1 MARSAAE
8 PLEGGQ
14 QAFDVGARLPASG
27 PPGPRASMAL
37 KYSPSPIYRTGL
49 AMAGPTSAASSSS
62 QLAWTAAIRAQ
73 GFLVRHFGE
82 PGGGDEDPVQRR
94 VSPDRGLDEERRRA
108 FRGCRHGGEILGEQP
123 VQPFQQ
129 DRNHRLLVREVVQQ
143 PALGD
148 AGPPRDGIQRR
159 GTFAH
164 FDQQGFEGVEDGF
177 AGDGFPGA
185 CLPSCLSRAPPDFLT
200 VPSRRYSYAH
210 EHSFTRS
217 STGSRWQL
225 RRRTHRAARGPW
237 RDWLAL
243 ALLMFPVLLV
253 AVDNTALT
261 FALPAIA
268 SSLDASGVEL
278 LWIVDAY
285 PLVLAGLLVAMGSLG
300 DRIGRRRLLF
310 IGSTGFAAVSAVTA
324 FAPSAEWLIAGRAGL
339 GLFGAMLMPS
349 TLSLIRNIFPQPNR
363 RRLAVAIWAAGFSGG
378 AALGP
383 IVGGWLVEHFWWG
396 AVLLVAVPI
405 ILPLLLLGPA
415 LIPESRDPNP
425 GRVDVPSIV
434 LSLLV
439 MVPVV
444 YGIKVLATHGPALEP
459 SRHRLRPAHGL
470 CLHPAAAAPACRVEP
485 QDRRTAPR
493 RCSTSASSATGSSV
507 RPSSPTCWRCSPS
520 TASFCSSPSTCSCWR
535 ASPLGLR
542 RRHGPRP
549 DRHSCG
555 GPAGGPAGAEGPA
568 RLCGGRRAAAERRR
582 AISWWPSATTATAR
596 SLLLAALLVLCLGV
610 GAAETISND
619 LILGAAPAEK
629 SGAAAA
635 ISETGYEIGSLLGT
649 AILGSILTASY
660 QGNLR
665 LPAGVA
671 EARPRRGRQPR
682 PARPWPGPWSWHRLF
697 RRPLADAVMAAARTA
712 FDSGVH
718 ITAAIALVLMSGAC
732 VLAAVVLRSVPK
744 AQ

>member
-1 MARSAAE
+1 MSN
-8 PLEGGQ
+8 
-14 QAFDVGARLPASG
+14 
-27 PPGPRASMAL
+27 
-37 KYSPSPIYRTGL
+37 T
-49 AMAGPTSAASSSS
+49 
-62 QLAWTAAIRAQ
+62 
-73 GFLVRHFGE
+73 
-82 PGGGDEDPVQRR
+82 
-94 VSPDRGLDEERRRA
+94 
-108 FRGCRHGGEILGEQP
+108 
-123 VQPFQQ
+123 
-129 DRNHRLLVREVVQQ
+129 
-143 PALGD
+143 
-148 AGPPRDGIQRR
+148 
-159 GTFAH
+159 
-164 FDQQGFEGVEDGF
+164 
-177 AGDGFPGA
+177 
-185 CLPSCLSRAPPDFLT
+185 
-200 VPSRRYSYAH
+200 
-210 EHSFTRS
+210 SFTRS
-217 STGSRWQL
+217 STGAVGKSAAGATSGQAP
-225 RRRTHRAARGPW
+225 RAPW

-268 SSLDASGVEL
+268 RSLDATGVEL

-339 GLFGAMLMPS
+339 GFFGAMLMPS
-349 TLSLIRNIFPQPNR
+349 TLSLIRNIFPEPNR

-383 IVGGWLVEHFWWG
+383 IFGGWLVEHFWWG

-405 ILPLLLLGPA
+405 ILPLLVLGPA

-444 YGIKVLATHGPALEP
+444 YGIKILATHGPAAEP
-459 SRHRLRPAHGL
+459 LAAIGFGLLMGYVFIRRQRHLLSGGTAQSSPAQNSGHTG
-470 CLHPAAAAPACRVEP
+470 
-485 QDRRTAPR
+485 TAPLLDISLFGNR
-493 RCSTSASSATGSSV
+493 VFSTAIIANVLALFSFNGFILFLAQHLQLLEGQSPSESGVAMVPALIATVAAGLLVVPLVKKV
-507 RPSSPTCWRCSPS
+507 RPGFVV
-520 TASFCSSPSTCSCWR
+520 AG
-535 ASPLGLR
+535 GLLLSAAGYFLVAFGD
-542 RRHGPRP
+542 HGN
-549 DRHSCG
+549 
-555 GPAGGPAGAEGPA
+555 GPA
-568 RLCGGRRAAAERRR
+568 
-582 AISWWPSATTATAR
+582 
-596 SLLLAALLVLCLGV
+596 LLLAALLVLCLGV

-671 EARPRRGRQPR
+671 EAA
-682 PARPWPGPWSWHRLF
+682 PAEASAQAGETLAGAVELAQALPG
-697 RRPLADAVMAAARTA
+697 PLADAVMTAARAA

-718 ITAAIALVLMSGAC
+718 ITAAIALVLMAGAS
-732 VLAAVVLRSVPK
+732 VLAAVVLRKVPT
-744 AQ
+744 AR

>member
-1 MARSAAE
+1 MSNTSFTPGSTGTLGRYAAGTRST
-8 PLEGGQ
+8 PT
-14 QAFDVGARLPASG
+14 
-27 PPGPRASMAL
+27 PRA
-37 KYSPSPIYRTGL
+37 
-49 AMAGPTSAASSSS
+49 
-62 QLAWTAAIRAQ
+62 
-73 GFLVRHFGE
+73 
-82 PGGGDEDPVQRR
+82 
-94 VSPDRGLDEERRRA
+94 
-108 FRGCRHGGEILGEQP
+108 
-123 VQPFQQ
+123 
-129 DRNHRLLVREVVQQ
+129 
-143 PALGD
+143 
-148 AGPPRDGIQRR
+148 
-159 GTFAH
+159 
-164 FDQQGFEGVEDGF
+164 
-177 AGDGFPGA
+177 
-185 CLPSCLSRAPPDFLT
+185 
-200 VPSRRYSYAH
+200 
-210 EHSFTRS
+210 
-217 STGSRWQL
+217 
-225 RRRTHRAARGPW
+225 PW

-268 SSLDASGVEL
+268 RSLDVSGVEL

-339 GLFGAMLMPS
+339 GFFGAMLMPS
-349 TLSLIRNIFPQPNR
+349 TLSLIRNIFPEPNR

-383 IVGGWLVEHFWWG
+383 ILGGWLVEHFWWG

-405 ILPLLLLGPA
+405 ILPLLALGPV

-425 GRVDVPSIV
+425 GRVDVPSII

-444 YGIKVLATHGPALEP
+444 YGIKVLATHGLALEP
-459 SRHRLRPAHGL
+459 LAAIAFGL
-470 CLHPAAAAPACRVEP
+470 LMGYVFVRRQRSLLAGAPA
-485 QDRRTAPR
+485 QDGSGAGNRTAPLLDISLFGNR
-493 RCSTSASSATGSSV
+493 VFSTAIIANVLALFSFNGFILFLAQHLQLLEGQ
-507 RPSSPTCWRCSPS
+507 SPS
-520 TASFCSSPSTCSCWR
+520 ESGIAMVPALIATVLAGLLVV
-535 ASPLGLR
+535 PLVKKIRPGFVVAGGLLLSAAGYCLVAFGD
-542 RRHGPRP
+542 HGN
-549 DRHSCG
+549 
-555 GPAGGPAGAEGPA
+555 GPA
-568 RLCGGRRAAAERRR
+568 
-582 AISWWPSATTATAR
+582 
-596 SLLLAALLVLCLGV
+596 LLLAALLVLCLGV

-665 LPAGVA
+665 LPAGAVDA
-671 EARPRRGRQPR
+671 APVEASAQAGETLAGAVELAQ
-682 PARPWPGPWSWHRLF
+682 ALPGP
-697 RRPLADAVMAAARTA
+697 LAEAVMAAARTA

-718 ITAAIALVLMSGAC
+718 ITATIALVLMAGAA
-732 VLAAVVLRSVPK
+732 VLAAVVLRKVPT

>member
-1 MARSAAE
+1 MS
-8 PLEGGQ
+8 
-14 QAFDVGARLPASG
+14 
-27 PPGPRASMAL
+27 
-37 KYSPSPIYRTGL
+37 
-49 AMAGPTSAASSSS
+49 
-62 QLAWTAAIRAQ
+62 
-73 GFLVRHFGE
+73 
-82 PGGGDEDPVQRR
+82 
-94 VSPDRGLDEERRRA
+94 
-108 FRGCRHGGEILGEQP
+108 
-123 VQPFQQ
+123 
-129 DRNHRLLVREVVQQ
+129 N
-143 PALGD
+143 
-148 AGPPRDGIQRR
+148 
-159 GTFAH
+159 TF
-164 FDQQGFEGVEDGF
+164 
-177 AGDGFPGA
+177 
-185 CLPSCLSRAPPDFLT
+185 T
-200 VPSRRYSYAH
+200 
-210 EHSFTRS
+210 TRS
-217 STGSRWQL
+217 STGTVGNSAAGTKQSPAP
-225 RRRTHRAARGPW
+225 RAPW

-268 SSLDASGVEL
+268 RSLDASGVEL

-339 GLFGAMLMPS
+339 GFFGAMLMPS
-349 TLSLIRNIFPQPNR
+349 TLSLIRNIFPEPNR

-383 IVGGWLVEHFWWG
+383 IFGGWLVEHFWWG

-405 ILPLLLLGPA
+405 ILPLLVLGPA

-444 YGIKVLATHGPALEP
+444 YGIKILATHGLA
-459 SRHRLRPAHGL
+459 
-470 CLHPAAAAPACRVEP
+470 VEP
-485 QDRRTAPR
+485 LAAIAFGLTMGYIFIRRQRQLLAGGLERDARSQDSLPQVAATITGSAPGSPADENRTAPLLDLSLFSNR
-493 RCSTSASSATGSSV
+493 VFSTAIIANVLALFSFNGFILFLAQHLQLLEGQSPSESGVAMVPALIATVLAGLLVVPLVKKV
-507 RPSSPTCWRCSPS
+507 RPGFVV
-520 TASFCSSPSTCSCWR
+520 AG
-535 ASPLGLR
+535 GLLLSA
-542 RRHGPRP
+542 GGYFLVAFG
-549 DRHSCG
+549 DHSN
-555 GPAGGPAGAEGPA
+555 GPA
-568 RLCGGRRAAAERRR
+568 
-582 AISWWPSATTATAR
+582 
-596 SLLLAALLVLCLGV
+596 LLLAALLVLCLGV

-665 LPAGVA
+665 LPAGAADAAPA
-671 EARPRRGRQPR
+671 EASAQAGETLAGAVELAQAL
-682 PARPWPGPWSWHRLF
+682 PA
-697 RRPLADAVMAAARTA
+697 PLAEAVMAAARAA

-718 ITAAIALVLMSGAC
+718 ITATIALVLMAGAS
-732 VLAAVVLRSVPK
+732 VLAAVVLRKVPTAK
-744 AQ
+744 

>member
-1 MARSAAE
+1 MSIPSITAATST
-8 PLEGGQ
+8 
-14 QAFDVGARLPASG
+14 PAAT
-27 PPGPRASMAL
+27 GPRA
-37 KYSPSPIYRTGL
+37 
-49 AMAGPTSAASSSS
+49 
-62 QLAWTAAIRAQ
+62 
-73 GFLVRHFGE
+73 
-82 PGGGDEDPVQRR
+82 
-94 VSPDRGLDEERRRA
+94 
-108 FRGCRHGGEILGEQP
+108 
-123 VQPFQQ
+123 
-129 DRNHRLLVREVVQQ
+129 
-143 PALGD
+143 
-148 AGPPRDGIQRR
+148 
-159 GTFAH
+159 
-164 FDQQGFEGVEDGF
+164 
-177 AGDGFPGA
+177 
-185 CLPSCLSRAPPDFLT
+185 
-200 VPSRRYSYAH
+200 
-210 EHSFTRS
+210 
-217 STGSRWQL
+217 
-225 RRRTHRAARGPW
+225 PW
-237 RDWLAL
+237 RDWVAL

-268 SSLDASGVEL
+268 SSLTASGVEL

-310 IGSTGFAAVSAVTA
+310 VGSAGFAAVSAVTA

-383 IVGGWLVEHFWWG
+383 IAGGWLVEHFWWG

-415 LIPESRDPNP
+415 LIPESRDPKP
-425 GRVDVPSIV
+425 GRVDVPSIA

-444 YGIKVLATHGPALEP
+444 YGIKALATHGPAPEAFASIGTGLLMGYVFI
-459 SRHRLRPAHGL
+459 RRQRALARIHRTDHS
-470 CLHPAAAAPACRVEP
+470 
-485 QDRRTAPR
+485 TAPMLDVSLFGNR
-493 RCSTSASSATGSSV
+493 IFSTAIVANVLALFSFNGFILFLAQHLQLLEGQSPSASGVAMVPALIATVVAGLLVVPLVRKVRPGFVVAGGLLLSATGYFLVAFGDHSQ
-507 RPSSPTCWRCSPS
+507 
-520 TASFCSSPSTCSCWR
+520 
-535 ASPLGLR
+535 
-542 RRHGPRP
+542 GP
-549 DRHSCG
+549 
-555 GPAGGPAGAEGPA
+555 
-568 RLCGGRRAAAERRR
+568 
-582 AISWWPSATTATAR
+582 

-619 LILGAAPAEK
+619 LILGAAPADK
-629 SGAAAA
+629 AGAAAA
-635 ISETGYEIGSLLGT
+635 ISETGYEVGSLLGT

-665 LPAGVA
+665 LPAGVSELAPAAATSQAGETLAGAVDLARMLPAPLA
-671 EARPRRGRQPR
+671 EA
-682 PARPWPGPWSWHRLF
+682 
-697 RRPLADAVMAAARTA
+697 VTAAARTA

-718 ITAAIALVLMSGAC
+718 VTASIALVLMSGAC

>member
-1 MARSAAE
+1 MSNASSTRSGTGTGTAGTLAAGNSAA
-8 PLEGGQ
+8 GTKQ
-14 QAFDVGARLPASG
+14 SQA
-27 PPGPRASMAL
+27 PRA
-37 KYSPSPIYRTGL
+37 
-49 AMAGPTSAASSSS
+49 
-62 QLAWTAAIRAQ
+62 
-73 GFLVRHFGE
+73 
-82 PGGGDEDPVQRR
+82 
-94 VSPDRGLDEERRRA
+94 
-108 FRGCRHGGEILGEQP
+108 
-123 VQPFQQ
+123 
-129 DRNHRLLVREVVQQ
+129 
-143 PALGD
+143 
-148 AGPPRDGIQRR
+148 
-159 GTFAH
+159 
-164 FDQQGFEGVEDGF
+164 
-177 AGDGFPGA
+177 
-185 CLPSCLSRAPPDFLT
+185 
-200 VPSRRYSYAH
+200 
-210 EHSFTRS
+210 
-217 STGSRWQL
+217 
-225 RRRTHRAARGPW
+225 PW

-268 SSLDASGVEL
+268 RSLDASGVEL

-339 GLFGAMLMPS
+339 GFFGAMLMPS
-349 TLSLIRNIFPQPNR
+349 TLSLIRNIFPEPNR

-383 IVGGWLVEHFWWG
+383 IFGGWLVEHFWWG

-405 ILPLLLLGPA
+405 ILPLLVLGPA

-425 GRVDVPSIV
+425 GRVDVPSIL

-444 YGIKVLATHGPALEP
+444 YGIKILATHGLALEP
-459 SRHRLRPAHGL
+459 LAAIAFGLLMGYVFVRRQRHLLAGGLTRGATPQEGSRPAG
-470 CLHPAAAAPACRVEP
+470 PA
-485 QDRRTAPR
+485 DKSRTAPLLDLSLFSNR
-493 RCSTSASSATGSSV
+493 VFSTAIIANVLALFSFNGFILFLAQHLQLLEGQSPSESGVAMVPALIATVLAGLLVVPLVKKV
-507 RPSSPTCWRCSPS
+507 RPGFVV
-520 TASFCSSPSTCSCWR
+520 AG
-535 ASPLGLR
+535 GLLLSAAGYFLVAFGD
-542 RRHGPRP
+542 HGN
-549 DRHSCG
+549 
-555 GPAGGPAGAEGPA
+555 GPA
-568 RLCGGRRAAAERRR
+568 
-582 AISWWPSATTATAR
+582 
-596 SLLLAALLVLCLGV
+596 LLLAALLVLCLGV

-665 LPAGVA
+665 LPAGAA
-671 EARPRRGRQPR
+671 EAA
-682 PARPWPGPWSWHRLF
+682 PAEASAQAGETLAGAVELAQALPG
-697 RRPLADAVMAAARTA
+697 PLADAVMTAARAA

-718 ITAAIALVLMSGAC
+718 ITATIALVLMAGAS
-732 VLAAVVLRSVPK
+732 VLAAVVLRKVPT
-744 AQ
+744 AT

>member
-1 MARSAAE
+1 MSN
-8 PLEGGQ
+8 
-14 QAFDVGARLPASG
+14 
-27 PPGPRASMAL
+27 
-37 KYSPSPIYRTGL
+37 
-49 AMAGPTSAASSSS
+49 TS
-62 QLAWTAAIRAQ
+62 I
-73 GFLVRHFGE
+73 
-82 PGGGDEDPVQRR
+82 
-94 VSPDRGLDEERRRA
+94 
-108 FRGCRHGGEILGEQP
+108 
-123 VQPFQQ
+123 
-129 DRNHRLLVREVVQQ
+129 
-143 PALGD
+143 
-148 AGPPRDGIQRR
+148 
-159 GTFAH
+159 
-164 FDQQGFEGVEDGF
+164 
-177 AGDGFPGA
+177 
-185 CLPSCLSRAPPDFLT
+185 
-200 VPSRRYSYAH
+200 
-210 EHSFTRS
+210 TRS
-217 STGSRWQL
+217 STGTGGNLAAGTSN
-225 RRRTHRAARGPW
+225 TAPRAPW

-268 SSLDASGVEL
+268 RSLDASGVEL

-339 GLFGAMLMPS
+339 GFFGAMLMPS
-349 TLSLIRNIFPQPNR
+349 TLSLIRNIFPEPNR

-383 IVGGWLVEHFWWG
+383 IFGGWLVEHFWWG

-405 ILPLLLLGPA
+405 ILPLLVLGPA

-444 YGIKVLATHGPALEP
+444 YGIKILATHGPALEP
-459 SRHRLRPAHGL
+459 LAAIGFGLLMGYVFIRRQRLLASGLSQAVRSPGSRLQDS
-470 CLHPAAAAPACRVEP
+470 AAPDSARAAN
-485 QDRRTAPR
+485 RTAPLLDLSLFGNR
-493 RCSTSASSATGSSV
+493 VFSTAIIANVLALFSFNGFILFLAQHLQLIEGQSPSESGIAMVPALIATVLAGLLVVPLVKKV
-507 RPSSPTCWRCSPS
+507 RPGFVV
-520 TASFCSSPSTCSCWR
+520 AG
-535 ASPLGLR
+535 GLLLSAGGYFLVAFGD
-542 RRHGPRP
+542 HGN
-549 DRHSCG
+549 
-555 GPAGGPAGAEGPA
+555 GPA
-568 RLCGGRRAAAERRR
+568 
-582 AISWWPSATTATAR
+582 
-596 SLLLAALLVLCLGV
+596 LLLAALLVLCLGV

-660 QGNLR
+660 QGNLL
-665 LPAGVA
+665 LPAGVEDAAPA
-671 EARPRRGRQPR
+671 EASAQAGETLAGAVELAQ
-682 PARPWPGPWSWHRLF
+682 ALPGP
-697 RRPLADAVMAAARTA
+697 LAEAVMTAARTA

-718 ITAAIALVLMSGAC
+718 ITATIALVLMAGAS
-732 VLAAVVLRSVPK
+732 VLAAVVLRKVPTAK
-744 AQ
+744 

>member
-1 MARSAAE
+1 MSISSITAATST
-8 PLEGGQ
+8 
-14 QAFDVGARLPASG
+14 PAAT
-27 PPGPRASMAL
+27 GPRA
-37 KYSPSPIYRTGL
+37 
-49 AMAGPTSAASSSS
+49 
-62 QLAWTAAIRAQ
+62 
-73 GFLVRHFGE
+73 
-82 PGGGDEDPVQRR
+82 
-94 VSPDRGLDEERRRA
+94 
-108 FRGCRHGGEILGEQP
+108 
-123 VQPFQQ
+123 
-129 DRNHRLLVREVVQQ
+129 
-143 PALGD
+143 
-148 AGPPRDGIQRR
+148 
-159 GTFAH
+159 
-164 FDQQGFEGVEDGF
+164 
-177 AGDGFPGA
+177 
-185 CLPSCLSRAPPDFLT
+185 
-200 VPSRRYSYAH
+200 
-210 EHSFTRS
+210 
-217 STGSRWQL
+217 
-225 RRRTHRAARGPW
+225 PW
-237 RDWLAL
+237 RDWVAL

-268 SSLDASGVEL
+268 SSLTASGVEL

-310 IGSTGFAAVSAVTA
+310 VGSAGFAAVSAVTA

-383 IVGGWLVEHFWWG
+383 IAGGWLVEHFWWG

-415 LIPESRDPNP
+415 LIPESRDPKP
-425 GRVDVPSIV
+425 GRVDVPSIA

-444 YGIKVLATHGPALEP
+444 YGIKALATHGPAPEAFASIGTGLLMGYVFI
-459 SRHRLRPAHGL
+459 RRQRALARIHRTDHS
-470 CLHPAAAAPACRVEP
+470 
-485 QDRRTAPR
+485 TAPMLDVSLFGNR
-493 RCSTSASSATGSSV
+493 IFSTAIVANVLALFSFNGFILFLAQHLQLLEGQSPSASGVAMVPALIATVVAGLLVVPLVRKV
-507 RPSSPTCWRCSPS
+507 RPG
-520 TASFCSSPSTCSCWR
+520 FVV
-535 ASPLGLR
+535 
-542 RRHGPRP
+542 
-549 DRHSCG
+549 
-555 GPAGGPAGAEGPA
+555 AGGLLLSAAGYFLVAFGDHSQGP
-568 RLCGGRRAAAERRR
+568 
-582 AISWWPSATTATAR
+582 

-619 LILGAAPAEK
+619 LILGAAPADK
-629 SGAAAA
+629 AGAAAA
-635 ISETGYEIGSLLGT
+635 ISETGYEVGSLLGT

-665 LPAGVA
+665 LPAGVSELAPAAATSQAGETLAGAVDLARMLPAPLA
-671 EARPRRGRQPR
+671 EA
-682 PARPWPGPWSWHRLF
+682 
-697 RRPLADAVMAAARTA
+697 VTAAARTA

-718 ITAAIALVLMSGAC
+718 VTASIALVLMSGAC